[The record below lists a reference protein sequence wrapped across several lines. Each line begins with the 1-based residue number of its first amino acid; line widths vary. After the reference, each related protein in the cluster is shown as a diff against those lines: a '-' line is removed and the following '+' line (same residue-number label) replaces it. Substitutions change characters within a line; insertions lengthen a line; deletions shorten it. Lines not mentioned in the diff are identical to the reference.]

1 MSSLAEQHLD
11 DPRLVHGALTY
22 DSSTDTSHSR
32 PRRSSGSHDSA
43 PIVVSRV
50 RRKRQRLGPNGCIE
64 SDSAL
69 HVRRRGVRPRAV
81 SLPIESYR
89 YSGPNGG
96 AGEYAKPKR
105 LSGWQGP
112 ELFVQQSKSLFL
124 Q

>member
-11 DPRLVHGALTY
+11 GPRLVHGALTY
-22 DSSTDTSHSR
+22 DYIYGHLAQQTATKLGLARFNAHSL
-32 PRRSSGSHDSA
+32 PPHPPQTPAAWSRRLY
-43 PIVVSRV
+43 R
-50 RRKRQRLGPNGCIE
+50 

-69 HVRRRGVRPRAV
+69 HVRGRGVRPRAV
-81 SLPIESYR
+81 SLQIESYR

-96 AGEYAKPKR
+96 AREYAKPKR

-124 Q
+124 